1 MMILLFGAK
10 IQNKCLWQL
19 KSEPNCRKNLYFMS
33 RYIVAFVGLTAPEG
47 IKKQGRAVVIRFMI
61 IFAESFFR

>member
-1 MMILLFGAK
+1 
-10 IQNKCLWQL
+10 
-19 KSEPNCRKNLYFMS
+19 MS

>member
-19 KSEPNCRKNLYFMS
+19 KSEPNCRKKSIFHKPLYRCFCG
-33 RYIVAFVGLTAPEG
+33 ANGTG
-47 IKKQGRAVVIRFMI
+47 GNKKTGQGRCYPFYDYFCGIVF
-61 IFAESFFR
+61 